1 MATKLRAQYEGLAI
15 RVTMAAVLAK
25 DIFVKLTADNT
36 VNAAGANEF
45 AIGRV
50 TVPAR
55 TSGGIGTVETRFKE
69 KVEFKVAQSGGVAAG
84 DYLKLAAV
92 DGTTGETR
100 VAKWVS
106 GTDAFERFI
115 GVCSKGAADT
125 GTCEALIF

>member
-55 TSGGIGTVETRFKE
+55 TSGG
-69 KVEFKVAQSGGVAAG
+69 VAAG